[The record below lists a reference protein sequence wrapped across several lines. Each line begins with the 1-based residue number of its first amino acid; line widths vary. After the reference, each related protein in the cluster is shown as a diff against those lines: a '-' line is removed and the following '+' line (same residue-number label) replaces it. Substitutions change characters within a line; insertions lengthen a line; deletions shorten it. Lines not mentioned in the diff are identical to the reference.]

1 MCCRAPTKDFRC
13 YCLDDPAATRGPGR
27 RFSRIGFMKA
37 RLGRVFPRGWR
48 DFALQLCIWLGFAL
62 AYQVARGVA
71 DRGADEALRN
81 GQQVIDIQRAL
92 HALFETDL
100 EQVVLGSGDFLV
112 SAVNWTY
119 WLSQFPVLGIG
130 LLWIYFFR
138 NESFLGVRNWVLL
151 TNVIAL
157 VGYVAIPTAP
167 PRMFPEEGFVDTLL
181 VASSFNHESG
191 LIQLASN
198 PYAAMPSVH
207 AADALVIGLVMAT
220 LVKSPV
226 AKLAWALWPAWVW
239 FAVMASGNHFWL
251 DIAAGVAVA
260 LAAAAILAW
269 VGSRRRVAPAVASS
283 RRW

>member
-1 MCCRAPTKDFRC
+1 
-13 YCLDDPAATRGPGR
+13 
-27 RFSRIGFMKA
+27 MKA

-48 DFALQLCIWLGFAL
+48 DFALQLGIWLGFAL

-100 EQVVLGSGDFLV
+100 EQVVLGSGDLLV
-112 SAVNWTY
+112 SAV
-119 WLSQFPVLGIG
+119 
-130 LLWIYFFR
+130 
-138 NESFLGVRNWVLL
+138 LGVRNWVLL